1 MLSFFLFLSFFSLI
15 GIAIGMLSLLLQ
27 MGWYFLLAAGRWRM
41 FEKMGEPGWKGL
53 IPFYA
58 DYTLYKNCW
67 QANGFWIALAAA
79 VIAYAVGEG
88 FLAFVA
94 SLILTAMD
102 TRLYWELSRKFGH
115 GLLFT
120 IGLALFNPF
129 FVLYLGFGPDSCW
142 RYR

>member
-15 GIAIGMLSLLLQ
+15 GLAIGMLALLLQ
-27 MGWYFLLAAGRWRM
+27 IGWYLLLAVGRWRM

-53 IPFYA
+53 VPFYA

-67 QANGFWIALAAA
+67 QTTGFWVALAAA
-79 VIAYAVGEG
+79 FIAYTAGKG
-88 FLAFVA
+88 FLASAA
-94 SLILTAMD
+94 SLVLTAMD
-102 TRLYWELSRKFGH
+102 ARLCWELSRKFDH
-115 GLLFT
+115 GLLFA
-120 IGLALFNPF
+120 IGLVLFNPF